1 MPCYMF
7 HTMFSILATF
17 QIENMIA
24 VTTTYQE
31 LILLRERIGRNFCFY
46 SLGTQKNELR
56 SQTAGQCQ
64 SQE

>member
-7 HTMFSILATF
+7 HTMFSELATF

-31 LILLRERIGRNFCFY
+31 LILLRERMGRNFCFC
-46 SLGTQKNELR
+46 SLGTQKNELSR
-56 SQTAGQCQ
+56 QTVGQCQ